1 VKVQRVGEG
10 ANRRPMLRVAWLYL
24 LLNEHGGE
32 QELDRKVKTRKGEY
46 KMLTSGPIVVMQV
59 PEVLNVGE
67 VHNFM
72 QELGPLLES
81 NRPRVVLDLS
91 QVRSME
97 SAGVEM
103 LLHCL
108 EEVLKRDGDLKLA
121 SLSPEAEVILELM
134 RVSRVF
140 ETFRTCDDAVRS
152 FNAIPAEAVSQNTPW
167 CANVFNELGVVKQA
181 S

>member
-1 VKVQRVGEG
+1 LKKAAYKKLKQ
-10 ANRRPMLRVAWLYL
+10 
-24 LLNEHGGE
+24 
-32 QELDRKVKTRKGEY
+32 KGVLE
-46 KMLTSGPIVVMQV
+46 MLTSGPVVVMQV
-59 PEVLNVGE
+59 PEILNVKE
-67 VHNFM
+67 VGDFM
-72 QELGPLLES
+72 EELGPLLES
-81 NRPRVVLDLS
+81 NRPRVVLDCS

-103 LLHCL
+103 LLRCL

-140 ETFRTCDDAVRS
+140 EAFQTCEDAVRS
-152 FNAIPAEAVSQNTPW
+152 FNAIPADAVPQNTPW
-167 CANVFNELGVVKQA
+167 YSDVFSELGVLKQA